1 MSRQSFDHHL
11 LWRRRGARSGEQLL
25 SRAVCRQRSRQAG
38 SILVRRRGCRR
49 FIISGWP
56 CQRHRAAALLTR
68 LRAESTGR
76 QSTNQPSC
84 PSQRRCGAQTPMSTD
99 FWAGPGCITAWVSLS
114 KMLLLPNFRIFC
126 DPRIVTEFTP
136 KDKGRHFNAG
146 HRGGVC

>member
-1 MSRQSFDHHL
+1 
-11 LWRRRGARSGEQLL
+11 
-25 SRAVCRQRSRQAG
+25 
-38 SILVRRRGCRR
+38 
-49 FIISGWP
+49 
-56 CQRHRAAALLTR
+56 
-68 LRAESTGR
+68 
-76 QSTNQPSC
+76 
-84 PSQRRCGAQTPMSTD
+84 MSTD